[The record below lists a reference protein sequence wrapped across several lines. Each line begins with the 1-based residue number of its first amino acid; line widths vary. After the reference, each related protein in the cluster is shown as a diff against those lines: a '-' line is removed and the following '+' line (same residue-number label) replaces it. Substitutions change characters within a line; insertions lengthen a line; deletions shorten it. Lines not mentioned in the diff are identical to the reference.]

1 MAPGALFP
9 RSRGYRDFKLL
20 QMVTMHN
27 ASEHPVLYIPLLHRE
42 LAPACLPEGVEFLS
56 AGLPAAPTVA
66 GGAPRDAANPPAVS
80 AWRSPLLPLSEAEAR
95 TCLAEL
101 LDFGMNVGSGPHGDL
116 AAMVAALESAQDEAP
131 FSLGRSELAA
141 LESFAADGA
150 VGGAAPGSP
159 TDDPALTDRNR
170 RIAAQKTLILA
181 WHLEERVRELDA
193 LKEKF
198 SRSRESLAD
207 ILGVETDEELRELPA
222 LEPYSAMLPG
232 SGADIIGPSWRVIV
246 ENMGPF
252 LPDGAVL
259 FTCDAEI
266 SATLRDGGAAFAPVT
281 AEQAA
286 RLCPAWGDK
295 VAKLVVH
302 ARLPLWQVAGRPG
315 PDAARPWLDRVFDV
329 VCCGKCAR

>member
-1 MAPGALFP
+1 
-9 RSRGYRDFKLL
+9 
-20 QMVTMHN
+20 MVTMHN

-42 LAPACLPEGVEFLS
+42 LSPPCLPDGVEFLS
-56 AGLPAAPTVA
+56 PGLPAAPSVT
-66 GGAPRDAANPPAVS
+66 GTAPRSDSDAAIP
-80 AWRSPLLPLSEAEAR
+80 AWRSPLLPLSEPEAR
-95 TCLAEL
+95 ACLAEL
-101 LDFGMNVGSGPHGDL
+101 LDFGLNVGSGPHGDL
-116 AAMVAALESAQDEAP
+116 AAMVAALESSHDEAP

-141 LESFAADGA
+141 LEGFASDGA
-150 VGGAAPGSP
+150 VAGAASE
-159 TDDPALTDRNR
+159 DPAEVLRR
-170 RIAAQKTLILA
+170 QRIAAQKTLILA

-222 LEPYSAMLPG
+222 LDPYSAMLPG

-246 ENMGPF
+246 ENMGAF

-266 SATLRDGGAAFAPVT
+266 SATLRDGGAAFAPVS

-286 RLCPAWGDK
+286 SLCPAWGDK
-295 VAKLVVH
+295 VARLVVH

-329 VCCGKCAR
+329 VCCGKCMKG

>member
-1 MAPGALFP
+1 
-9 RSRGYRDFKLL
+9 
-20 QMVTMHN
+20 MVTMHN
-27 ASEHPVLYIPLLHRE
+27 ASEHSVLYIPLLHRD
-42 LAPACLPEGVEFLS
+42 LAPACLPDGVEFLS
-56 AGLPAAPTVA
+56 AGLPGAPSVA
-66 GGAPRDAANPPAVS
+66 GGDNAPAAP
-80 AWRSPLLPLSEAEAR
+80 WRSPLLPLSESEAR
-95 TCLAEL
+95 ACLAEL
-101 LDFGMNVGSGPHGDL
+101 LDFGLNVGSGPHGDL

-141 LESFAADGA
+141 LENFAT
-150 VGGAAPGSP
+150 GGAGASEASLGSAPG
-159 TDDPALTDRNR
+159 DPAQAERDQ

-222 LEPYSAMLPG
+222 LDPYSAMLPG
-232 SGADIIGPSWRVIV
+232 SGADIIGPSWRIIV
-246 ENMGPF
+246 ENMSPF

-266 SATLRDGGAAFAPVT
+266 SATLRAGGAAFAPVT

>member
-1 MAPGALFP
+1 
-9 RSRGYRDFKLL
+9 
-20 QMVTMHN
+20 MVTMHN

-56 AGLPAAPTVA
+56 AGLPAAPSVA
-66 GGAPRDAANPPAVS
+66 GGAPQAPANPTAAP
-80 AWRSPLLPLSEAEAR
+80 WRSPQLPLSEAEAR
-95 TCLAEL
+95 ACLAEL

-116 AAMVAALESAQDEAP
+116 AAMVAALESAHDEAP

-141 LESFAADGA
+141 LENFASGGPHEKDGT
-150 VGGAAPGSP
+150 GGGPASG
-159 TDDPALTDRNR
+159 DPAQEDRNR

-207 ILGVETDEELRELPA
+207 ILGVETDEELREMPA
-222 LEPYSAMLPG
+222 LDPYSAMLPG
-232 SGADIIGPSWRVIV
+232 SGADIIGPSWRIIV

-286 RLCPAWGDK
+286 SLCPAWGDK
-295 VAKLVVH
+295 VARLVVH

>member
-1 MAPGALFP
+1 
-9 RSRGYRDFKLL
+9 
-20 QMVTMHN
+20 MHN

-42 LAPACLPEGVEFLS
+42 LAPACLPEGVAFLS
-56 AGLPAAPTVA
+56 AGLPGAPSVG
-66 GGAPRDAANPPAVS
+66 GGAPQDAAAAS
-80 AWRSPLLPLSEAEAR
+80 AAAPWRSPLLPLSEAEAR
-95 TCLAEL
+95 ACLAEL

-141 LESFAADGA
+141 LENFSSGGTGGTGGTDGTGDGA
-150 VGGAAPGSP
+150 ASEDAAQ
-159 TDDPALTDRNR
+159 ADRNR
-170 RIAAQKTLILA
+170 RMAAQKTLILA

-207 ILGVETDEELRELPA
+207 ILGVETDEELREMPA
-222 LEPYSAMLPG
+222 LDPYSAMLPG

-286 RLCPAWGDK
+286 SLCPAWGDK

>member
-1 MAPGALFP
+1 
-9 RSRGYRDFKLL
+9 
-20 QMVTMHN
+20 MVTMHN

-42 LAPACLPEGVEFLS
+42 LAPACLPDGVEFLS
-56 AGLPAAPTVA
+56 AGLPAASSVVGGTSGNVPVA
-66 GGAPRDAANPPAVS
+66 AR
-80 AWRSPLLPLSEAEAR
+80 AWRSPLLPLSESEAR
-95 TCLAEL
+95 ACLAEL
-101 LDFGMNVGSGPHGDL
+101 LDFGLNVGSGPHGDL

-141 LESFAADGA
+141 LEHFAS
-150 VGGAAPGSP
+150 GGAGGVDASGASSGSASG
-159 TDDPALTDRNR
+159 DPAQAERNQ

-222 LEPYSAMLPG
+222 LDPYSAMLPG

-246 ENMGPF
+246 ENMSPF

-281 AEQAA
+281 VEQVA

>member
-1 MAPGALFP
+1 
-9 RSRGYRDFKLL
+9 
-20 QMVTMHN
+20 MVTMHN

-42 LAPACLPEGVEFLS
+42 LAPACLPEGVRFLS
-56 AGLPAAPTVA
+56 AGLPAAPHVA
-66 GGAPRDAANPPAVS
+66 GAAPQADSGAPAVP

-95 TCLAEL
+95 ACLAEL
-101 LDFGMNVGSGPHGDL
+101 LDFGLNVGSGPHGDL

-141 LESFAADGA
+141 LEGFASGGEVA
-150 VGGAAPGSP
+150 GAAPGSR
-159 TDDPALTDRNR
+159 DDPAQAERNR

-222 LEPYSAMLPG
+222 LDPYSAMLPG
-232 SGADIIGPSWRVIV
+232 SGADIIGPSWRIIV

-266 SATLRDGGAAFAPVT
+266 AATLRDGGAAFAPVT
-281 AEQAA
+281 AEQATA
-286 RLCPAWGDK
+286 LCPVWGAK

-315 PDAARPWLDRVFDV
+315 PDGARPWLDRVFDV

>member
-1 MAPGALFP
+1 
-9 RSRGYRDFKLL
+9 
-20 QMVTMHN
+20 MHN

-42 LAPACLPEGVEFLS
+42 LAPACLPEGVAFLS
-56 AGLPAAPTVA
+56 AGLPAAPSVA
-66 GGAPRDAANPPAVS
+66 GGAPQAPATSPAAAP
-80 AWRSPLLPLSEAEAR
+80 WRSPLLPLSEAEAR
-95 TCLAEL
+95 ACLAEL

-116 AAMVAALESAQDEAP
+116 AAMVAALESAHDEAP

-141 LESFAADGA
+141 LENFASGGPGEKDEKDEKDEKG
-150 VGGAAPGSP
+150 GGAASE
-159 TDDPALTDRNR
+159 DPAQADRNR

-207 ILGVETDEELRELPA
+207 ILGVETDEELREMPA
-222 LEPYSAMLPG
+222 LDPYSAMLPG

-266 SATLRDGGAAFAPVT
+266 SATLRDGGAAFSPIT

-286 RLCPAWGDK
+286 RLCPAWGAK

>member
-1 MAPGALFP
+1 
-9 RSRGYRDFKLL
+9 
-20 QMVTMHN
+20 MVTMHN

-42 LAPACLPEGVEFLS
+42 LAPACLPDGVEFLS
-56 AGLPAAPTVA
+56 AGLPAAPSVTGGPARSTPDTVA
-66 GGAPRDAANPPAVS
+66 AP
-80 AWRSPLLPLSEAEAR
+80 AWRSPLLPLSESEAR
-95 TCLAEL
+95 ACLAEL
-101 LDFGMNVGSGPHGDL
+101 LDFGLNVGSGPHGDL

-141 LESFAADGA
+141 LEKFASGGADGA
-150 VGGAAPGSP
+150 DASGTSSGSAPG
-159 TDDPALTDRNR
+159 DPAQALRDQ

-222 LEPYSAMLPG
+222 LDPYSAMLPG

-246 ENMGPF
+246 ENMGFF
-252 LPDGAVL
+252 LPAGAVL

-302 ARLPLWQVAGRPG
+302 VRLPLWQVAGRPG

-329 VCCGKCAR
+329 VCCGKCMKG